1 MCGQDRPERMPP
13 QQLGPYRAG
22 SCLVGRT
29 PTNASSPVGPV
40 STPRN
45 RLTGSATVGSGRSMV
60 AYRNHLPSRHIR
72 SVSPIARARASTRSL
87 GIARSCAA
95 VRLPAQPAIRVI
107 GTVADAYATLA
118 RTSRPAIEVRIRVE
132 ATLRALAQGQSAAV
146 AFCDSTECASTARW
160 TCGVLQNLRNRC
172 LSENSD
178 VARYLL
184 RSRYSGRPCPRIDS
198 ILCPA
203 H

>member
-1 MCGQDRPERMPP
+1 MCGQDRPERTPP
-13 QQLGPYRAG
+13 QRLGPYRAG

-29 PTNASSPVGPV
+29 PTNASSPVGPI

-45 RLTGSATVGSGRSMV
+45 RLTGSATVGSGTSMV
-60 AYRNHLPSRHIR
+60 ADRNHFPSRHIR
-72 SVSPIARARASTRSL
+72 SVSPIARAGRSTRSL

-160 TCGVLQNLRNRC
+160 TLGCGCRISATAV
-172 LSENSD
+172 S
-178 VARYLL
+178 AKTPM
-184 RSRYSGRPCPRIDS
+184 SRGTCSAVGTRVDRALELTPF
-198 ILCPA
+198 CPA